1 PFGGIGLRPPPESSA
16 RVFVAWVPWRAAAS
30 CALTTWCIKAT
41 LASTSKSSAG
51 RSTDTFLTAMSLGSL
66 HCIANQHNAA
76 TGTRYC
82 TFNEQQVVLC
92 IDAVQSEVLGG
103 SFDIA
108 HTAGQ
113 FFTFENAAWRGG
125 ATNRTWFTVVL
136 LLPVRSACA
145 TELVAFHGTC
155 ETFTF
160 GAGSDIDK
168 WSCFELL
175 NGQVLAKLIVSYI
188 RGTDLDE
195 VTAWCHTGFVKV
207 SDQWFG
213 DLARVDCA
221 VGYLNG
227 TVAVVFFVSQLGHYV
242 RLSLNHSNGNE
253 VVVLVPYLGHAELRA
268 HQSLNFWG
276 CGHSSLSTSLA

>member
-1 PFGGIGLRPPPESSA
+1 
-16 RVFVAWVPWRAAAS
+16 
-30 CALTTWCIKAT
+30 
-41 LASTSKSSAG
+41 
-51 RSTDTFLTAMSLGSL
+51 
-66 HCIANQHNAA
+66 
-76 TGTRYC
+76 
-82 TFNEQQVVLC
+82 
-92 IDAVQSEVLGG
+92 
-103 SFDIA
+103 
-108 HTAGQ
+108 
-113 FFTFENAAWRGG
+113 
-125 ATNRTWFTVVL
+125 
-136 LLPVRSACA
+136 
-145 TELVAFHGTC
+145 
-155 ETFTF
+155 
-160 GAGSDIDK
+160 
-168 WSCFELL
+168 
-175 NGQVLAKLIVSYI
+175 KLIVSYI

-276 CGHSSLSTSLA
+276 CGHSSLSTSLAESLMSMLTSAVRARRISESTACGVGSTMSIRRL